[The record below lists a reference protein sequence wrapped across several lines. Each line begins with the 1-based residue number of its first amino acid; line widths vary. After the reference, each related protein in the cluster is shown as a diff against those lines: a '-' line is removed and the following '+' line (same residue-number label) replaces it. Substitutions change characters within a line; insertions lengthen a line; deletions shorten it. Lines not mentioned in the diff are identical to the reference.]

1 MSESIVQRLAQ
12 WLSSR
17 GSSLASAGVEATNRI
32 PEPSSNVPWK
42 GTIGLVKD
50 DILVSYTVWERTI
63 FQTELIIVDG
73 VSGETLLS
81 RDATPDSAEEIDGV
95 LDSVVDGLVAG
106 TYRRV

>member
-1 MSESIVQRLAQ
+1 MSQSIVQRLAQ

-17 GSSLASAGVEATNRI
+17 GPSLASAGVESTNRI
-32 PEPSSNVPWK
+32 SEPSSNVPWK

-81 RDATPDSAEEIDGV
+81 KDATPENVEEIDGV

>member
-1 MSESIVQRLAQ
+1 ML
-12 WLSSR
+12 
-17 GSSLASAGVEATNRI
+17 
-32 PEPSSNVPWK
+32 PWK

-81 RDATPDSAEEIDGV
+81 KDATPENVEEIDGV
-95 LDSVVDGLVAG
+95 LDSIVDGLVAG